1 MQEENQS
8 NIEQHANRRL
18 QKENMNKRTESFVQE
33 DNQEADDEDDK
44 TLDELIGPNPFS
56 VMYTGCPQL
65 ITSPAMCR

>member
-1 MQEENQS
+1 
-8 NIEQHANRRL
+8 
-18 QKENMNKRTESFVQE
+18 MNKRTESFVQE
-33 DNQEADDEDDK
+33 DNQEADDEGDK